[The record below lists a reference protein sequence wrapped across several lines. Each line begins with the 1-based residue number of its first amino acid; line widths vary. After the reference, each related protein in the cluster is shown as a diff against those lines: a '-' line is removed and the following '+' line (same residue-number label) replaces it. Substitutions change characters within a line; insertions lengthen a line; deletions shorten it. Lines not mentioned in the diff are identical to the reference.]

1 MTDPLYCTMAYFF
14 FVCAQYIN
22 MRAPH
27 KLAVYGGPGNSDA
40 EKSTNNTAHLQYSFR
55 APITAANLF

>member
-1 MTDPLYCTMAYFF
+1 
-14 FVCAQYIN
+14 

-40 EKSTNNTAHLQYSFR
+40 EKSTNNTAHLQYSFW